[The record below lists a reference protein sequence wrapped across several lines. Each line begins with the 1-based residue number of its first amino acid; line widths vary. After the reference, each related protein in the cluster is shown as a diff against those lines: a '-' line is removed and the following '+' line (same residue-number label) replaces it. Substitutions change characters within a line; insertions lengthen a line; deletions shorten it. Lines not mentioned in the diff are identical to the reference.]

1 MVTPKD
7 VLTRAHDLLGEY
19 GICRGAYGLDE
30 NGNSVPSSDPRARS
44 FCSVGAVS
52 RAVIDLCGRWDPSLA
67 TESHQVLGQHINAPP
82 GQITNW
88 NDELAT
94 DEEILATFRK
104 AAGLPEPTKPV
115 EASEPVLVA
124 A

>member
-7 VLTRAHDLLGEY
+7 VLVRAYDLLGEY
-19 GICRGAYGLDE
+19 GICRGAYGIDG
-30 NGNSVPSSDPRARS
+30 NGYAVPSFDPNAKA
-44 FCSVGAVS
+44 FCSVGAVT
-52 RAVIDLCGRWDPSLA
+52 RAVIDLCGTYEPQLA
-67 TESHQVLGQHINAPP
+67 WECHALLQPDMQVIG
-82 GQITNW
+82 W
-88 NDELAT
+88 NDSST

-115 EASEPVLVA
+115 DELTEASESILVA